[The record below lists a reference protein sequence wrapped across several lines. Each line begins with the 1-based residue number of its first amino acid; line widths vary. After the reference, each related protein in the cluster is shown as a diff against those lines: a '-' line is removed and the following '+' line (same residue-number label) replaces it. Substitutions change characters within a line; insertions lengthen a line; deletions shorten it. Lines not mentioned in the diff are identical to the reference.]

1 MFNRSLVLG
10 AALIAV
16 LSIFFSQPK
25 LDLHPPFLQG
35 RNGTA
40 LFLVNEQHGL
50 SNVHVATASALLENY
65 PDIEVHFASF
75 PRLKAKLERITQFA
89 QKTNPEAHIVF
100 NQLQGPSMFDAH
112 RNAGRTVMGFLHP
125 PGISGISHFCKELQF
140 LICPWSAEE
149 HFSIYNELK
158 TVIDEVDPAVVVLDT
173 VFIPAVEAT
182 REKNR
187 QYAVIT
193 PNQVIDNFIT
203 EQPYGS
209 LFWKYPAMASGFP
222 YPVPWRKIPENLYL
236 NLRVIYSVMRM
247 PELTARRQ
255 WLRAKGIAD
264 PLNFLGAYRH
274 DAPWITVTTEGAS
287 IPADYI
293 PPNVTATNP
302 IILSVAPA
310 SEQDPELVEWLK
322 KTPTVLIN
330 LGSTVMYTEAQASVM
345 IQAIAKV
352 LDQLNVQFLWKFNK
366 YGNYS
371 NNIFLPVQRYIE
383 NGQLKLERWLT
394 VDPTSIL
401 ETGLV
406 VASVHHGGANCYN
419 EAVYAGVPQIVMP
432 LWADLYNYAVLVESI
447 GIGVWACPKTS
458 PNWAVDEL
466 AQAILKVVDGGK
478 ASLLMRN
485 KARELGDRIQA
496 SEKGHDIAARK
507 VAELAHTGK

>member
-1 MFNRSLVLG
+1 MFNKSLALG
-10 AALIAV
+10 AALIAA
-16 LSIFFSQPK
+16 LSIFLSRPK
-25 LDLHPPFLQG
+25 LDLHPPFVQG

-50 SNVHVATASALLENY
+50 SNVHVATASALLKNY
-65 PDIEVHFASF
+65 PDTEIHFASF
-75 PRLKAKLERITQFA
+75 PRLRAKLERIAQFA

-100 NQLQGPSMFDAH
+100 HQLQGPSMFDAH

-203 EQPYGS
+203 VQPYGS
-209 LFWKYPAMASGFP
+209 IFWKYPAMASGFP
-222 YPVPWRKIPENLYL
+222 YPVPWRKVPENLYL

-247 PELTARRQ
+247 PELTARRK
-255 WLRAKGIAD
+255 WLRARGIAD

-287 IPADYI
+287 ISADYI

-302 IILSVAPA
+302 IILSVATA

-330 LGSTVMYTEAQASVM
+330 LGSTVMYTETQASVM
-345 IQAIAKV
+345 IQGIAKV
-352 LDQLNVQFLWKFNK
+352 LDQLDVQFLWKFNK

-383 NGQLKLERWLT
+383 NGQLRLERWLT

-401 ETGLV
+401 ETG
-406 VASVHHGGANCYN
+406 
-419 EAVYAGVPQIVMP
+419 AGVPQIVMP

-447 GIGVWACPKTS
+447 GIGVWACSNTS
-458 PNWAVDEL
+458 PNWTVEEL
-466 AQAILKVVDGGK
+466 ALAILKVVDGGK

-496 SEKGHDIAARK
+496 SEKGRDVAARK